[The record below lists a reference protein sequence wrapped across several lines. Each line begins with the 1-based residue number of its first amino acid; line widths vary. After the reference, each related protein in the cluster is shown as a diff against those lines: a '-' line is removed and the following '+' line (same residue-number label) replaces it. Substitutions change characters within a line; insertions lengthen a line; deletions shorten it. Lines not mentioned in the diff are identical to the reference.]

1 MLDYGHLLFGCK
13 SPFDSSG
20 DDLPCALGPSYRVFL
35 LAARPQNTTV
45 TSTRN
50 GSRDKQP
57 FGEGLRTLA
66 LSRGVG
72 LLQVI
77 PSWRDLRHLQLS
89 AAQWQL
95 GSLRCARYWV
105 HLPTGHPT
113 ADYAIMLLPTPR
125 QRPEVNRGSPTK

>member
-1 MLDYGHLLFGCK
+1 MLTCSLDANHLLILRVMT
-13 SPFDSSG
+13 
-20 DDLPCALGPSYRVFL
+20 LPCALGPSYRVFL

-72 LLQVI
+72 LLEKVTQVGVI
-77 PSWRDLRHLQLS
+77 FGTCNC

-125 QRPEVNRGSPTK
+125 QRPEVNRASPTK